1 MMRRGFGGHMRGFGG
16 LRTFVLYLLNEKP
29 MKGSDVI
36 KELETRTMSWWKP
49 SPGTIYPLLSKM
61 EQEGLCKRLE
71 DNSYEITDEGREEL
85 ESRSAF
91 TRGFFPFDRAN
102 TVSDMIREIENY
114 IKFFTDAPEQVKGHE
129 KEIEKLIQ
137 DLQQIIKK

>member
-1 MMRRGFGGHMRGFGG
+1 M
-16 LRTFVLYLLNEKP
+16 
-29 MKGSDVI
+29 I

-61 EQEGLCKRLE
+61 EQDGLCKRLE
-71 DNSYEITDEGREEL
+71 DNSYEITDEGREEI

-114 IKFFTDAPEQVKGHE
+114 IRFFTDAPDQVKGHE

>member
-1 MMRRGFGGHMRGFGG
+1 MRGFGG
-16 LRTFVLYLLNEKP
+16 LRTFVLSLLNEKP
-29 MKGSDVI
+29 MKGSDII

-61 EQEGLCKRLE
+61 EQEGFCKRLD
-71 DNSYEITDEGREEL
+71 DNRYQITDEGREEL

-102 TVSDMIREIENY
+102 TVSDMIR
-114 IKFFTDAPEQVKGHE
+114 
-129 KEIEKLIQ
+129 
-137 DLQQIIKK
+137 